1 MKKVFTLLTKTLLVA
16 VCLLGGASSAW
27 ADDYTL
33 GSSKFNDAKKIATVN
48 DLDFTFDNAHGGSGQ
63 TGYGEYIK
71 FSKGK
76 TYTITLPEGFS
87 LTNINIKGY
96 TNSDGKTDGEITSV
110 GGNAQTG
117 KTFPARNNA
126 SLASEAAITTGY
138 NFAISQTG
146 GSVAITTANTN
157 QICVLIT
164 ITGTAAAPEAVDPVF
179 SLSSPISLS
188 GEGQIKVGTKDDLDG
203 ITLSSITY
211 TKSGVVTVDE
221 DGVVTPVAT
230 GTTTINFNSS
240 AVTDKYNAS
249 EGNSLTVT
257 VIDPIAVFDASAA
270 NAEFVLTQANIK
282 ASENEFVSAATENW
296 ADRTMPAPYPSTSYY
311 NLSSTSRYITFK
323 ASGASTFQI
332 IIQNGS
338 GSADR
343 KYTVKIGEGEGVDIT
358 AAKNSVTSSPVFAT
372 GTTGEVTI
380 KIIGTSDGSLYPAAI
395 KFNPTVSVTPAKT
408 YTTLT
413 SAYALDFTSV
423 SSDLKAYIAT
433 EVSGGSVQMT
443 QVNKVPANT
452 GLVLKATTP
461 GSAVNVP
468 VFDGISPDPVSGNK
482 MVGSATETTAVA
494 ENEGYILKDGV
505 FYPAS
510 EGTLAAG
517 KAYLQIA
524 VSAPVLS
531 LGFDGEGTTGIN
543 AVNGEGFTVNG
554 EFYNLNGQR
563 VAELARV
570 LPSGNELERSS
581 K

>member
-16 VCLLGGASSAW
+16 VCLLGGTSSAW

-33 GSSKFNDAKKIATVN
+33 GSSKFNSAKTIATVN
-48 DLDFTFDNAHGGSGQ
+48 DLDFTLSNAHGGSGQ
-63 TGYGEYIK
+63 TGYSEYIK
-71 FSKGK
+71 FSKNS

-96 TNSDGKTDGEITSV
+96 TNSNGKTNGEITSV

-117 KTFPARNNA
+117 KTFPAKDNA
-126 SLASEAAITTGY
+126 SLASETAITTGY
-138 NFAISQTG
+138 DFAISQKG
-146 GSVAITTANTN
+146 GSVAIATANTN

-164 ITGTAAAPEAVDPVF
+164 LTGTAAAPVAVDPVF

-221 DGVVTPVAT
+221 DGVVTPVAK

-240 AVTDKYNAS
+240 AVTGKYNAS

-257 VIDPIAVFDASAA
+257 VIEPIAVFDASAA
-270 NAEFVLTQANIK
+270 NAEFVLTKTNIK
-282 ASENEFVSAATENW
+282 ASENEFVSVSTEDW
-296 ADRTMPAPYPSTSYY
+296 AERTPAPYTKSNYY
-311 NLSSTSRYITFK
+311 NLSGTGRYITFK

-332 IIQNGS
+332 VIQNGS

-343 KYTVKIGEGEGVDIT
+343 KYTVKIGEGEDVDIT

-395 KFNPTVSVTPAKT
+395 KFNPTVSITPAKT

-423 SSDLKAYIAT
+423 SSDLEAYIAT
-433 EVSGGSVQMT
+433 AVAGGSVQMT
-443 QVNKVPANT
+443 QVNKVPAGT

-461 GSAVNVP
+461 ESAVNVP
-468 VFDGISPDPVSGNK
+468 VFDGTSPDDVSGNK
-482 MVGSATETTAVA
+482 MVGSATETTAIA
-494 ENEGYILKDGV
+494 ANGGYILKDGV
-505 FYPAS
+505 FQPALA
-510 EGTLAAG
+510 GTLPAG
-517 KAYLQIA
+517 KAYLNVA
-524 VSAPVLS
+524 VSSAPVLN
-531 LGFDGEGTTGIN
+531 LNFGDATGIESI
-543 AVNGEGFTVNG
+543 AKSQELTANGQY
-554 EFYNLNGQR
+554 YNLNGQR
-563 VAELARV
+563 VAQPTKGLYIV
-570 LPSGNELERSS
+570 NG
-581 K
+581 KKVIIK